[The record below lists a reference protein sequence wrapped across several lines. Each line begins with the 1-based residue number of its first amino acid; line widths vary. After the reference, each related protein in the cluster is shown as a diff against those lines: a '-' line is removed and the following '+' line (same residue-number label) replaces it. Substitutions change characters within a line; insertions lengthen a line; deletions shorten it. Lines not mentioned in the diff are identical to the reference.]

1 MYEIETNEKKIYT
14 ISELNQNVRNLLET
28 AFFSVW
34 VEGEIS
40 NLALPSS
47 GHAYF
52 SLKDANAQI
61 RCALF
66 SQRQRGLKFPL
77 ENGLHVVVRG
87 KVSLYEPRGD
97 FQLIVDFV
105 EVAGDGKL
113 QQAFE
118 ALKKKLSQEGLFDAL
133 HKKPLPKLPKTIGV
147 ITSPTGAAIRDIL
160 SVLKRRFP
168 SIGVIIY
175 PTLVQGQQA
184 SAQIAEA
191 IATANRHSACDVL
204 LIARGGGSLED
215 LWSFNEE
222 IVARA
227 IFASEIPI
235 VSAVGH
241 EIDFT
246 IADFVADA
254 RAPTP
259 SAAAELVSPDQIEW
273 QMALR
278 QSEQRLY
285 KRMHKILEQHQQSLI
300 HFQKRLRHPRETL
313 QNRMQYL
320 DQLEQTLIRVQ
331 KNSLQQKQLKLA
343 LLSEKIDTLSPLKTL
358 ERGYAIIT
366 REDGSVVQSVK
377 AISIGDVIGTQLAD
391 GQLVSVV
398 RERELSSSR

>member
-1 MYEIETNEKKIYT
+1 MYEIDTIEKKIYS
-14 ISELNQNVRNLLET
+14 ISELNQNARTLLET

-52 SLKDANAQI
+52 SLKDAGAQI
-61 RCALF
+61 RCAMF
-66 SQRQRGLKFPL
+66 SQRQRGLKLSL

-118 ALKKKLSQEGLFDAL
+118 ALKKKLSQEGLFDPP

-147 ITSPTGAAIRDIL
+147 ITSSTGAAIRDIL

-191 IATANRHSACDVL
+191 IATANRHQSCDVL
-204 LIARGGGSLED
+204 IVTRGGGSLED
-215 LWSFNEE
+215 LWPFNEE
-222 IVARA
+222 TVARA

-246 IADFVADA
+246 IADFVADV

-278 QSEQRLY
+278 QSEQRLCQ
-285 KRMHKILEQHQQSLI
+285 RIHKILEQHQQSLI
-300 HFQKRLRHPRETL
+300 HLQKRLRHPRETL
-313 QNRMQYL
+313 QNRMQHL

-331 KNSLQQKQLKLA
+331 KNNLQQKQLKLA

-366 REDGSVVQSVK
+366 REDGSIVQSVK
-377 AISIGDVIGTQLAD
+377 AVSIGDVIGTQLAD
-391 GQLVSVV
+391 GRLVSVV
-398 RERELSSSR
+398 REES